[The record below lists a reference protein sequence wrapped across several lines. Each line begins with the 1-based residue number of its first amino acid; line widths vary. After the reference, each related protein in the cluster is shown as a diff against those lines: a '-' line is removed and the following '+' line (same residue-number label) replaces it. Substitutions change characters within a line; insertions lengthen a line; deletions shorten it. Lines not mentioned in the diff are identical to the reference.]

1 MAADHDPP
9 AAYDD
14 LNVRSIALVG
24 GVGAVLVF
32 VAIVAVQ
39 VIFFRYNEQE
49 YQDKVLAVPARE
61 ADRMVA
67 DQRTRLTTPG
77 PGADQEKGETRVPIE
92 QAMASVV
99 TEYRERQSAQTASP
113 TERTEAQSET
123 DAAAP
128 EAEAAAPEGEAA
140 EADRPAVE

>member
-49 YQDKVLAVPARE
+49 YQDKVLAVPARQAE
-61 ADRMVA
+61 KTLA
-67 DQRTRLTTPG
+67 DQRTRLTTAG
-77 PGADQEKGETRVPIE
+77 PGADEEKGEKRVPIE
-92 QAMASVV
+92 QAMAAVL
-99 TEYRERQSAQTASP
+99 TEYRQRRSAESGQPAETESP
-113 TERTEAQSET
+113 AAAEE
-123 DAAAP
+123 AAP
-128 EAEAAAPEGEAA
+128 EANAASPEPA
-140 EADRPAVE
+140 EAD